1 MNYWLVKT
9 EPETYSWDVFVA
21 KGRDHWDGVRNFQ
34 ARNNLNNMRP
44 GDLALFYH
52 SGKQKAVV
60 GIAKVVSEPY
70 PDPTTNDPR
79 WVVVDLEPERPFKKT
94 VTLQQIKSDS
104 RLGNIGLVR
113 QSRLSVISL
122 KEEEFDMI
130 VAMEG

>member
-9 EPETYSWDVFVA
+9 EPETYSWDTLIA
-21 KGRDHWDGVRNFQ
+21 KKRDHWDGVRNFQ
-34 ARNNLNNMRP
+34 ARNNLNHMRP

-70 PDPTTNDPR
+70 PDPTTGDPR
-79 WVVVDLEPERPFKKT
+79 WVVVDMEAERPLKNP
-94 VTLQQIKSDS
+94 VTLQQIKRDP
-104 RLGNIGLVR
+104 RLANTGLVR

-122 KEEEFDMI
+122 KMEEFDMI
-130 VAMEG
+130 ISMES